1 MDLYLFTLLLGFG
14 GLLLMAVLGL
24 GHGHGTA
31 PGHHASAGG
40 HGPHVG
46 RGAAHGRGFT
56 LPRAKGASAHGG
68 GARPP
73 RTHSHLLGL
82 LAPQVLFG
90 LLLGF
95 GAVGTLL
102 HPLVRVPLVL
112 LGVALVGA
120 LLFQGG
126 LMAPLWT
133 FLLGFASKPALT
145 LDTLVL
151 EEGLAATNFDEA
163 GSGLVVVDLDGQTRQ
178 ILGTLCREDRT
189 RGTRVRTGDR
199 LFIRAVDGARN
210 TCTVSRQ
217 SC

>member
-1 MDLYLFTLLLGFG
+1 MDFYLFALLLGIG

-24 GHGHGTA
+24 GHGHGA
-31 PGHHASAGG
+31 VSGHHAPTPG
-40 HGPHVG
+40 HGAH
-46 RGAAHGRGFT
+46 GAAPHHHGPT
-56 LPRAKGASAHGG
+56 LPNLKGHHAHD
-68 GARPP
+68 GARPS
-73 RTHSHLLGL
+73 RGHTHLLGL

-102 HPLVRVPLVL
+102 HPLIRLPLVL
-112 LGVALVGA
+112 LSVALVGA
-120 LLFQGG
+120 WSFQRG

-133 FLLGFASKPALT
+133 FLLGFASKPAQT

-151 EEGLAATNFDEA
+151 EEGHAATNFDDT
-163 GSGLVVVDLDGQTRQ
+163 GSGLVAVDLDGQTRQ
-178 ILGTLCREDRT
+178 ILGTLCREDRIQGT
-189 RGTRVRTGDR
+189 RGRTGDR